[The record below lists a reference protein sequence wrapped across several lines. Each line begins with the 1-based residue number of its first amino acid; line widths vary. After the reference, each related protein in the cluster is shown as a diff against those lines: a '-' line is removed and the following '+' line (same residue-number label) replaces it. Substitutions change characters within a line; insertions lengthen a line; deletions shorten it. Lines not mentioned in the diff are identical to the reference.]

1 MTDQEI
7 EDEVKAVLVNIEAAS
22 QTQLIEA
29 VEVLMRR
36 TLVAESRL
44 KYGIDVP
51 VELQEFIDVV
61 FDTEKQKHEFITA
74 EYKRSL
80 TTLYMLAGLRYRAAV
95 SGAMRWQWSQEA
107 GLKMKS
113 ELLFI

>member
-1 MTDQEI
+1 MTNQEI

-22 QTQLIEA
+22 KTQLIEA

-44 KYGIDVP
+44 KHGIDVP
-51 VELQEFIDVV
+51 VELQELIDVV
-61 FDTEKQKHEFITA
+61 FDTEIQKHEFITA

-80 TTLYMLAGLRYRAAV
+80 TTLYKLAGLRYSAAV

-107 GLKMKS
+107 ALKLTTR
-113 ELLFI
+113 LLFS